1 MIQLENVSKSFST
14 GNLFSNVN
22 LALRKGMR
30 VGLVGKNGSGKTTL
44 LKLILGIESCDSG
57 LIKREKNVSIGCL
70 AQEIVTRKE
79 STIIDEVLSSYP
91 EAIEIEKEISALS
104 YKISKNPSDVSLLN
118 QLGDKQ
124 IEYESIGGW
133 DLAEKAKK
141 ILSGLGFKQN
151 QLSDTTGTLS
161 GGWRM
166 RVALAS
172 ILLKDPDVLLLDE
185 PTNHLD
191 LESTI
196 WLEKFL
202 SKWNGIIVII
212 SHDRTFLDSSINC
225 VHEISMRKISTFNG
239 NYSSYITEKGKRLD
253 IQKKTYKNQQKEI
266 KETERF
272 VERFRYKSTKSKQ
285 VQSRIK
291 KIKKIELLESPIEDN
306 SKITLH
312 TQKGKRLPL
321 RVVTFNGVLK
331 SYDNLIVLKDLN
343 LLIKRKEKIGLVG
356 YNGAGK
362 TTLLKLIAGVEKAT
376 TGEIIYGNN
385 TEIGYYAQHQLELLK
400 KNDTVLESLSKV
412 SEGFTELEKRTL
424 LGSLLFSN
432 EDIYKKVRVLSGGE
446 KARLV
451 WGRVLSGRPNLL
463 LLDEPTNHLDIRS
476 RNILEEAMI
485 NFEGS
490 IVCISH
496 DRHFLNKITTC
507 TYEVGNEGVVKYD
520 GNYDYYTWKKL
531 SSANIID
538 KKKQES
544 SKHKEKRIVYRK
556 EKKTKNRL
564 ATIEKQFKVIEK
576 KLDELES
583 ILHDKKNISEHKTLM
598 DASKKIA
605 EYEAQYL
612 KLIDEKDILLYKNY
626 S

>member
-57 LIKREKNVSIGCL
+57 LIKCEKNVSIGYL

-104 YKISKNPSDVSLLN
+104 YKISKNPSDVSMLN

-151 QLSDTTGTLS
+151 QFSDTTDTLS

-191 LESTI
+191 LDSTI

-291 KIKKIELLESPIEDN
+291 KIKKIDLLESPIEDN

-400 KNDTVLESLSKV
+400 KEDTVLESLSRV

-485 NFEGS
+485 NYEGS

-507 TYEVGNEGVVKYD
+507 TYEVGNKGVVKYD

-531 SSANIID
+531 SSAKIID

-544 SKHKEKRIVYRK
+544 SKHKEKSIVYRK

>member
-1 MIQLENVSKSFST
+1 MIQLENVSKSFPT

-44 LKLILGIESCDSG
+44 LKLILGTESCDSG
-57 LIKREKNVSIGCL
+57 LIKREKNASIGYL

-151 QLSDTTGTLS
+151 QLSDTTDTLS

-225 VHEISMRKISTFNG
+225 VYEISMRKISTFNG

-331 SYDNLIVLKDLN
+331 SYDNLIVLKDLD

-400 KNDTVLESLSKV
+400 KDDTVLESLSRV

-485 NFEGS
+485 NYEGS

-531 SSANIID
+531 SSAKIID

-544 SKHKEKRIVYRK
+544 SKHKEKSIVYRK

>member
-151 QLSDTTGTLS
+151 QFSDTTDTLS

-191 LESTI
+191 LDSTI

-225 VHEISMRKISTFNG
+225 VYEISMRKISTFNG

-312 TQKGKRLPL
+312 TQKGRRLPL

-331 SYDNLIVLKDLN
+331 SYDNLIVLKDLD

-400 KNDTVLESLSKV
+400 KDDTVLESLSRV

-451 WGRVLSGRPNLL
+451 WGRVLSSRPNLL

-485 NFEGS
+485 NYEGS

-507 TYEVGNEGVVKYD
+507 TYEVGNKGVVKYD

-531 SSANIID
+531 SSAKIIN
-538 KKKQES
+538 KKKQKS
-544 SKHKEKRIVYRK
+544 SKHKEKSIVYKK
-556 EKKTKNRL
+556 ERKTKNRL
-564 ATIEKQFKVIEK
+564 ATIEKRFKIIEK

>member
-1 MIQLENVSKSFST
+1 M
-14 GNLFSNVN
+14 
-22 LALRKGMR
+22 
-30 VGLVGKNGSGKTTL
+30 
-44 LKLILGIESCDSG
+44 
-57 LIKREKNVSIGCL
+57 
-70 AQEIVTRKE
+70 
-79 STIIDEVLSSYP
+79 
-91 EAIEIEKEISALS
+91 
-104 YKISKNPSDVSLLN
+104 
-118 QLGDKQ
+118 
-124 IEYESIGGW
+124 
-133 DLAEKAKK
+133 
-141 ILSGLGFKQN
+141 
-151 QLSDTTGTLS
+151 
-161 GGWRM
+161 
-166 RVALAS
+166 
-172 ILLKDPDVLLLDE
+172 
-185 PTNHLD
+185 
-191 LESTI
+191 
-196 WLEKFL
+196 
-202 SKWNGIIVII
+202 
-212 SHDRTFLDSSINC
+212 
-225 VHEISMRKISTFNG
+225 
-239 NYSSYITEKGKRLD
+239 
-253 IQKKTYKNQQKEI
+253 
-266 KETERF
+266 
-272 VERFRYKSTKSKQ
+272 
-285 VQSRIK
+285 
-291 KIKKIELLESPIEDN
+291 LESPIEDN

-312 TQKGKRLPL
+312 TQKGRRLPL

-331 SYDNLIVLKDLN
+331 SYDNLIVLKDLD

-400 KNDTVLESLSKV
+400 KDDTVLESLSRV

-451 WGRVLSGRPNLL
+451 WGRVLSSRPNLL

-485 NFEGS
+485 NYEGS

-507 TYEVGNEGVVKYD
+507 TYEVGNKGVVKYD

-531 SSANIID
+531 SSAKIIN
-538 KKKQES
+538 KKKQKS
-544 SKHKEKRIVYRK
+544 SKHKEKSIVYKK
-556 EKKTKNRL
+556 ERKTKNRL
-564 ATIEKQFKVIEK
+564 ATIEKRFKIIEK

>member
-1 MIQLENVSKSFST
+1 MIQLENVSKSFPT

-44 LKLILGIESCDSG
+44 LKLILGTESCDSG
-57 LIKREKNVSIGCL
+57 LIKREKNASIGYL

-151 QLSDTTGTLS
+151 QFSDTTDTLS

-191 LESTI
+191 LDSTI

-225 VHEISMRKISTFNG
+225 VYEISMRKISTFNG

-312 TQKGKRLPL
+312 TQKGRRLPL

-331 SYDNLIVLKDLN
+331 SYDNLIVLKDLD

-400 KNDTVLESLSKV
+400 KDDTVLESLSRV

-451 WGRVLSGRPNLL
+451 WGRVLSSRPNLL

-485 NFEGS
+485 NYEGS

-507 TYEVGNEGVVKYD
+507 TYEVGNKGVVKYD

-531 SSANIID
+531 SSAKIIN
-538 KKKQES
+538 KKKLKS
-544 SKHKEKRIVYRK
+544 SKHKEKSIVYKK
-556 EKKTKNRL
+556 ERKTKNRL
-564 ATIEKQFKVIEK
+564 ATIEKRFKIIEK

>member
-1 MIQLENVSKSFST
+1 L
-14 GNLFSNVN
+14 
-22 LALRKGMR
+22 
-30 VGLVGKNGSGKTTL
+30 
-44 LKLILGIESCDSG
+44 
-57 LIKREKNVSIGCL
+57 
-70 AQEIVTRKE
+70 
-79 STIIDEVLSSYP
+79 
-91 EAIEIEKEISALS
+91 
-104 YKISKNPSDVSLLN
+104 
-118 QLGDKQ
+118 
-124 IEYESIGGW
+124 
-133 DLAEKAKK
+133 
-141 ILSGLGFKQN
+141 
-151 QLSDTTGTLS
+151 
-161 GGWRM
+161 RM

-225 VHEISMRKISTFNG
+225 IYEISMRKISTFNG

-291 KIKKIELLESPIEDN
+291 KIKKIELLESPVEDN
-306 SKITLH
+306 SKITLY

-331 SYDNLIVLKDLN
+331 SYDNLIVLKDLD
-343 LLIKRKEKIGLVG
+343 LLIKRNEKIGLVG

-400 KNDTVLESLSKV
+400 KDDNVLESLSRV

-446 KARLV
+446 KARLI

-463 LLDEPTNHLDIRS
+463 LLDEPTNHLDIQS
-476 RNILEEAMI
+476 RNILEEAMK
-485 NFEGS
+485 NYEGS

-531 SSANIID
+531 SSAKIID
-538 KKKQES
+538 KKKEES
-544 SKHKEKRIVYRK
+544 SKHKEKSIVYRK

-564 ATIEKQFKVIEK
+564 ATIEKRFKVIEK

>member
-1 MIQLENVSKSFST
+1 MIQLENVSKSFPT

-44 LKLILGIESCDSG
+44 LKLILGTESCDSG
-57 LIKREKNVSIGCL
+57 FIKREKNASIGYL

-91 EAIEIEKEISALS
+91 KAIEIEKEISALS
-104 YKISKNPSDVSLLN
+104 YKISKNPSNVSLLN

-151 QLSDTTGTLS
+151 QLSDTTDTLS

-272 VERFRYKSTKSKQ
+272 VERFKYKSTKSKQ

-331 SYDNLIVLKDLN
+331 SYDNLIVLKDLD

-463 LLDEPTNHLDIRS
+463 LLDEPTNHLDIPS

-564 ATIEKQFKVIEK
+564 AMIEKQFKVIEK

>member
-1 MIQLENVSKSFST
+1 
-14 GNLFSNVN
+14 
-22 LALRKGMR
+22 MR
-30 VGLVGKNGSGKTTL
+30 RNAV
-44 LKLILGIESCDSG
+44 
-57 LIKREKNVSIGCL
+57 
-70 AQEIVTRKE
+70 
-79 STIIDEVLSSYP
+79 
-91 EAIEIEKEISALS
+91 
-104 YKISKNPSDVSLLN
+104 
-118 QLGDKQ
+118 
-124 IEYESIGGW
+124 
-133 DLAEKAKK
+133 
-141 ILSGLGFKQN
+141 
-151 QLSDTTGTLS
+151 
-161 GGWRM
+161 
-166 RVALAS
+166 
-172 ILLKDPDVLLLDE
+172 
-185 PTNHLD
+185 
-191 LESTI
+191 
-196 WLEKFL
+196 
-202 SKWNGIIVII
+202 
-212 SHDRTFLDSSINC
+212 HDRTFLDSSINC
-225 VHEISMRKISTFNG
+225 VYEISMRKISTFNG

-312 TQKGKRLPL
+312 TQKGRRLPL

-331 SYDNLIVLKDLN
+331 SYDNLIVLKDLD

-400 KNDTVLESLSKV
+400 KDDTVLESLSRV

-451 WGRVLSGRPNLL
+451 WGRVLSSRPNLL

-485 NFEGS
+485 NYEGS

-507 TYEVGNEGVVKYD
+507 TYEVGNKGVVKYD

-531 SSANIID
+531 SSAKIIN
-538 KKKQES
+538 KKKQKS
-544 SKHKEKRIVYRK
+544 SKHKEKSIVYKK
-556 EKKTKNRL
+556 ERKTKNRL
-564 ATIEKQFKVIEK
+564 ATIEKRFKIIEK

>member
-151 QLSDTTGTLS
+151 QLSDTTDTLS

-191 LESTI
+191 LDSTI

-225 VHEISMRKISTFNG
+225 VYEISMRKISTFNG

-312 TQKGKRLPL
+312 TQKGRRLPL

-331 SYDNLIVLKDLN
+331 SYDNLIVLKDLD

-400 KNDTVLESLSKV
+400 KDDTVLESLSRV
-412 SEGFTELEKRTL
+412 SEGFTELEKKTL

-451 WGRVLSGRPNLL
+451 WGRVLSSRPNLL

-485 NFEGS
+485 NYEGS

-507 TYEVGNEGVVKYD
+507 TYEVGNKGVVKYD
-520 GNYDYYTWKKL
+520 GNYDYYTWRKL
-531 SSANIID
+531 SSAKIIN
-538 KKKQES
+538 KKKQKS
-544 SKHKEKRIVYRK
+544 SKHKEKSIVYKK
-556 EKKTKNRL
+556 ERKTKNRL
-564 ATIEKQFKVIEK
+564 ATIEKRFKIIEK